1 MSKRSRIILL
11 IILVLP
17 VLFFLTLQFGGK
29 NKYKD
34 LPHLGIPEGITEKG
48 DTVWHTLP
56 PFSFTDQNGN
66 SFGSTQL
73 KGKIF
78 VAEFFFTRCPTI
90 CPIMMENLKKVIE
103 DYPKSKEL
111 EIISVSVDPKHD
123 TSQVLKAYAVKNKV
137 TDPRWHFLTG
147 NKDEIYELMNTKG
160 FALLKPEPSENL
172 AQFNH
177 TGTLSL
183 IDKEGHIRGQYD
195 GTKVDEIDKLNGDIQ
210 TLIVKYAK
218 DRTNK

>member
-90 CPIMMENLKKVIE
+90 CPIMMENLKK
-103 DYPKSKEL
+103 D
-111 EIISVSVDPKHD
+111 
-123 TSQVLKAYAVKNKV
+123 
-137 TDPRWHFLTG
+137 
-147 NKDEIYELMNTKG
+147 G
-160 FALLKPEPSENL
+160 FAMLKMEGKIYKFHKLTFRLKLLHY
-172 AQFNH
+172 FNIFLK
-177 TGTLSL
+177 TIFKT
-183 IDKEGHIRGQYD
+183 
-195 GTKVDEIDKLNGDIQ
+195 
-210 TLIVKYAK
+210 
-218 DRTNK
+218 